1 MSIYVSTISEQAKK
15 NGVPTSEYIA
25 NLREAGFELP
35 ANAAHLKKLTAEDL
49 VSISKLLN
57 PGQEPEAP
65 VRTEDFVAPECASL
79 CITKISDNEFIV
91 SAIQSSVVN
100 GNLVVKELERRV
112 GFRSKAEALLES
124 DRVSYLFKCDRT

>member
-25 NLREAGFELP
+25 TLREVGFELP
-35 ANAAHLKKLTAEDL
+35 EKAAHLKKLTAEDL
-49 VSISKLLN
+49 AAISKLLN

-65 VRTEDFVAPECASL
+65 IRVEDFVVPDCASL
-79 CITKISDNEFIV
+79 CITKISESEFIV
-91 SAIQSSVVN
+91 SAIQSSLVN

-124 DRVSYLFKCDRT
+124 DRVSYLYKCDRT